1 MGSSNSSMMQDQ
13 NSFDSSCNNNRSST
27 DDIPRQK
34 RRSSLLS
41 FGRSFKR
48 TPEAG
53 ANPLDNGIP
62 IKVSKKLYF
71 GNMEIALVP
80 DMLYK
85 RYGVTH
91 ILNLCNSY
99 KVPASDSGIVGY
111 KQMSMSDDGDTNISE
126 FMKEALTF
134 IQEGMKKGKVFV
146 HCRLGQN
153 RSVTVMLAWLLLCER
168 TPLVDAINM
177 LKVKHATIKVH
188 SNYMKQLSALE
199 QEVLGRQSYLPH
211 ISSSS
216 NLSSLIV
223 SSPSDSVEAPSDS
236 DSLDSPHPIQN
247 EYEST

>member
-1 MGSSNSSMMQDQ
+1 MGSSSSSMMQDQ
-13 NSFDSSCNNNRSST
+13 NSFDTSNNRSSA

-48 TPEAG
+48 NPETG
-53 ANPLDNGIP
+53 VNPLDNGIP

-111 KQMSMSDDGDTNISE
+111 KQMTMSDDGDTNISE

-134 IQEGMKKGKVFV
+134 IQDGMKKGKVFV

-177 LKVKHATIKVH
+177 LKLKHATINVH
-188 SNYMKQLSALE
+188 PSYMKQLSALE

-216 NLSSLIV
+216 NLSSLVV
-223 SSPSDSVEAPSDS
+223 SSPSDSIEAPSDS
-236 DSLDSPHPIQN
+236 DSLDSPHPIPN
-247 EYEST
+247 EEESS